1 MARFDFGAGVRD
13 GFRSGSPSSMHEGTF
28 GMFRRPFQRGDRVVY
43 RKTKHSL
50 HPGPRAQDVFPA
62 PGGDDYSYCVD
73 KYWTVTDLTDDRI
86 VVITRRGKTHVLD
99 KNDPNLR
106 HARFWERW
114 FLGDRFPEESVR
126 SEETSSGSEATS
138 RASSTTT

>member
-1 MARFDFGAGVRD
+1 
-13 GFRSGSPSSMHEGTF
+13 
-28 GMFRRPFQRGDRVVY
+28 MFRRAFQPGDRVVY

-73 KYWTVTDLTDDRI
+73 KYWTVTNLADDDRI

-106 HARFWERW
+106 FARFWERW
-114 FLGDRFPEESVR
+114 FLGDRFPENAAAPD
-126 SEETSSGSEATS
+126 EAPSNNEAGS
-138 RASSTTT
+138 RASTSV